1 MSERQ
6 SVTDVAGFLAI
17 QPFTRDEVF
26 SDPCPLPEEP
36 GVHGWWFRT
45 LPREIDVSG
54 CEQRDGLTLLFV
66 GSSSGPPP
74 TTGERPN
81 TPDLR
86 KRVRYHFGSGNADA
100 EGSTLRKTLGV
111 LLGDELG
118 IELRRVGSGAR
129 RTFAGGEAV
138 LTQWMAEHVLVS
150 WVARPK
156 PWLFERELI
165 ATLDVPLNMRDNERN
180 RFHHE
185 LKRLRRA
192 AVLKANKSRV
202 LAEW

>member
-1 MSERQ
+1 MSTADFTASSSLE
-6 SVTDVAGFLAI
+6 AG
-17 QPFTRDEVF
+17 
-26 SDPCPLPEEP
+26 PLP
-36 GVHGWWFRT
+36 GSRIAA
-45 LPREIDVSG
+45 LIDRAVAAANEG
-54 CEQRDGLTLLFV
+54 DHVTAAALATQVLAAD
-66 GSSSGPPP
+66 
-74 TTGERPN
+74 
-81 TPDLR
+81 
-86 KRVRYHFGSGNADA
+86 SGNADA

-165 ATLDVPLNMRDNERN
+165 AALDVPLNMRDNERN

-192 AVLKANKSRV
+192 AVLKANKSRSIFH
-202 LAEW
+202 LSSRCA